1 MKEYRRK
8 FEIFAAPLSEI
19 PETVL
24 EGNFINGLSPMIR
37 AEVRMLNPQGLGHIM
52 ELAYQVKDRNE
63 SV

>member
-8 FEIFAAPLSEI
+8 FEIFAAPLLEI

-52 ELAYQVKDRNE
+52 ELA
-63 SV
+63 